1 MEILNSII
9 IILLNISIF
18 YFLQKKDFKILIWTI
33 VFSLFFIFLNF
44 IFENFSNKFLAIILF
59 YSFALIVLNYMS
71 KIIDVTKNNDNISEK
86 VKKSFNQVKSFILL
100 YLFPIFTTVF
110 QIMIIWNK
118 NLQNGLVENL

>member
-9 IILLNISIF
+9 IFLLNISIF

>member
-18 YFLQKKDFKILIWTI
+18 YFLQKKDFKILIWPI

-44 IFENFSNKFLAIILF
+44 IFENFSRKLLVIILF
-59 YSFALIVLNYMS
+59 YSFALIVFNYMS
-71 KIIDVTKNNDNISEK
+71 KIIDVTKNNITEK

-118 NLQNGLVENL
+118 NMQNGLVENL